1 MSKVIVDT
9 SVWIQFFNAPHSKE
23 KAELDKLLSD
33 NRVVVVGVVVS
44 ELFQGSNSQKN
55 CERIEDKIVVLP
67 YAEVSDNVWKKVG
80 ETSFNLRKQGITLP
94 LTDLLIATLAR
105 EHNFQVYT
113 LDPHF
118 EKIPGVKLY
127 Q

>member
-9 SVWIQFFNAPHSKE
+9 SVWIQFFNAPQSKE

-44 ELFQGSNSQKN
+44 ELFQGSDSQKN

-67 YAEVSDNVWKKVG
+67 YAEVSSNVWIEAG
-80 ETSFNLRKQGITLP
+80 EASFNLRKQGISVP
-94 LTDLLIATLAR
+94 LTDILIATLAK
-105 EHNFQVYT
+105 ENDFEVYT

-118 EKIPGVKLY
+118 KRIPGVKFY